1 MRAYAVLLSQPVN
14 VFQMKKTFLFTL
26 CFGFLLAG
34 GMWAQQK
41 AQIRIKK
48 NINGVES
55 QETREVIIDDDNS
68 LEDVLRE
75 LNSQPQ
81 GKEGII
87 DQQIE
92 INILSEKDFRA
103 SKEGMRSFIMPDFP
117 GARPAQRKP
126 ALGIMLRETPCKQR
140 KCASEKSVSITEVI
154 PNTPAAKAGLQSGDV
169 ILKMNKEEITST
181 QQVIDAV
188 QRCSSEGGCL
198 NLLIEREGKRKKI
211 KAIIEPAAAY
221 ESTAN
226 QFNLFLGPDSI
237 FMINPRM
244 GDSISFMQPFNLTQ
258 EGFMGGEAA
267 FLGVT
272 PSAKASTAG
281 VSIRVEANSPAEAMG
296 LLDEDVILEFNGETV
311 GDFAALTAAVRKC
324 TPETSVEMLILR
336 DGKEKRMTGALGK
349 RKTSTS
355 EDFQIFHDYKGM
367 DDEGNYFYD
376 FEFNMDA
383 DDIQRQMQ
391 ELFRNLDGNANI
403 TPFETPN
410 QSDLLRLEE
419 MDEAEFK
426 LLELKPNSLDFD
438 QLSFIPNAGT
448 GDIEV
453 EFSLASKEPVTVM
466 LKDKEGHTL
475 MYDEQTLKQGPFK
488 RTIAMSAYPP
498 GDYYIVIEQQGKSFA
513 KQLVKYR
520 P

>member
-1 MRAYAVLLSQPVN
+1 
-14 VFQMKKTFLFTL
+14 
-26 CFGFLLAG
+26 
-34 GMWAQQK
+34 MWAQQK

-48 NINGVES
+48 NVNGVES
-55 QETREVIIDDDNS
+55 QETREVIIDDNNS

-75 LNSQPQ
+75 LNAQPQ
-81 GKEGII
+81 QQEGVV

-92 INILSEKDFRA
+92 ISILSDKELRS
-103 SKEGMRSFIMPDFP
+103 SKEGRRFNNMLDFAGP
-117 GARPAQRKP
+117 RANQRKP
-126 ALGIMLRETPCKQR
+126 SLGVMLREVPCKQR
-140 KCASEKSVSITEVI
+140 KCTSEKSVSITEVI

-169 ILKMNKEEITST
+169 ILKMNKEKITST

-188 QRCSSEGGCL
+188 QRCSTGGGSL

-211 KAIIEPAAAY
+211 KAIIEPTLTFQTN
-221 ESTAN
+221 EN

-237 FMINPRM
+237 FMFNPRM
-244 GDSISFMQPFNLTQ
+244 DDSISLMQPFNLSQ
-258 EGFMGGEAA
+258 DGFLGGEAA

-272 PSAKASTAG
+272 PSDNTPTAG

-296 LLDEDVILEFNGETV
+296 LLDDDAILEFNGEAV
-311 GDFAALTAAVRKC
+311 GDFATLAAAVRKC
-324 TPETSVEMLILR
+324 KPESTVEILILR
-336 DGKEKRMTGALGK
+336 NGKEKRMTGALGK

-391 ELFRNLDGNANI
+391 ELFRNLNGNADVS
-403 TPFETPN
+403 PFEAPR
-410 QSDLLRLEE
+410 QRDLLRLEE
-419 MDEAEFK
+419 MDESDFK
-426 LLELKPNSLDFD
+426 LLKLNPNSLEFE
-438 QLSFIPNAGT
+438 QLSFIPNVAT

-453 EFSLASKEPVTVM
+453 QFALTSKEPVTVV
-466 LKDKEGHTL
+466 LKDTDGHTL
-475 MYDEQTLKQGPFK
+475 LYEEQNLNQGSFI
-488 RTIAMSAYPP
+488 RTISMSAYPA
-498 GDYYIVIEQQGKSFA
+498 GDYYVVIEQQGKSFA